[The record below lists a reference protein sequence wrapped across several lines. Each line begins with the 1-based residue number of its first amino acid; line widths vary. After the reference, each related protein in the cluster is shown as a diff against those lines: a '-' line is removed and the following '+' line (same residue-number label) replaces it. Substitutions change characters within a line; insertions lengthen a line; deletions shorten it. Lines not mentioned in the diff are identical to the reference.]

1 MKSIKFQ
8 ELSFRNNR
16 IWGVLLILALIIVLS
31 SLFDYFSLIDAKAA
45 KYLTSFAYLVPL
57 LNFSRIFYFRNIVQW
72 NKRGMTVRVNDFWGF
87 NFSFSE
93 VNRVFYA
100 EDEYTLDLGGKRK
113 TINLEGVDQESKEK
127 LLTILR
133 RHTEGRRS

>member
-1 MKSIKFQ
+1 MKTIKFQ
-8 ELSFRNNR
+8 ELSLKNNPVWTGLYLAVT
-16 IWGVLLILALIIVLS
+16 IFILL
-31 SLFDYFSLIDAKAA
+31 SLFDVFSFMGTRTVKLTTAFCYLIFTL
-45 KYLTSFAYLVPL
+45 YYIQPFLH
-57 LNFSRIFYFRNIVQW
+57 RNYVMW
-72 NKRGMTVRVNDFWGF
+72 NKRGMTLRVNDFWGF

-113 TINLEGVDQESKEK
+113 TINLEGIDQGSKEK

-133 RHTEGRRS
+133 KYTEGR